1 MPLLLAPV
9 PQVKFRFFPK
19 ADGGRREINMPLS
32 PDWKTDFYDWQLAL
46 SPCQHSLYLHVYGE
60 AVWFLPWSK
69 IFLAKMSA
77 SSADIVKH
85 SRLPLASAGKTPD
98 I

>member
-1 MPLLLAPV
+1 MPLLLVPV
-9 PQVKFRFFPK
+9 SQVKFRCIPK
-19 ADGGRREINMPLS
+19 ADGGHHEINMPLS
-32 PDWKTDFYDWQLAL
+32 SDWKTDFYDWQLAL
-46 SPCQHSLYLHVYGE
+46 SPCQHSLHLHVYGE
-60 AVWFLPWSK
+60 AIGFPAWSK